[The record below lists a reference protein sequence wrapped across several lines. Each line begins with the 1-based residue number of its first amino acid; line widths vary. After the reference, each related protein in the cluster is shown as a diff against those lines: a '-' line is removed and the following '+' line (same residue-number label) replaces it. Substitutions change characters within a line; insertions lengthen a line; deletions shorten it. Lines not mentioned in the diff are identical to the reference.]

1 MTSGRQSDIG
11 ANTSRS
17 PEARWIVDRRLEAK
31 CGDRANTRR
40 GHEPADLHIITGQLQ
55 NLTVEIADLLL
66 DGPARCEQRSDRSD
80 QLRTILNQLLGS
92 HGEDVEL
99 GAPDDETKVFEEAT
113 DLVLEITLDLDQ
125 QRPARQE
132 RPDRVAIEILDAHL
146 LEPAG
151 LHDAGDP
158 SRIIAVAF

>member
-31 CGDRANTRR
+31 CGDRADTRR

-66 DGPARCEQRSDRSD
+66 DGPARCEQRSDRSH

-99 GAPDDETKVFEEAT
+99 GAPVT
-113 DLVLEITLDLDQ
+113 
-125 QRPARQE
+125 RPRFLRRPRIWFSRSRLILTSNARLA
-132 RPDRVAIEILDAHL
+132 RSALIDWL
-146 LEPAG
+146 
-151 LHDAGDP
+151 
-158 SRIIAVAF
+158 S